1 VKKRK
6 LARFAE
12 LETFSNVVQPKL
24 DEIIHDNYPLK
35 GKWSS
40 EYFKN
45 QNPLILELGCGKG
58 EYTIGLAEK
67 YPHINFIGIDI
78 KGDRLW
84 KGGKT
89 SIEKGLKNV
98 AFIRLPIENISF
110 VFGENEVSEI
120 WITFPDPQPN
130 KPKTKKRLT
139 SPAFLDRY
147 TQIIKPK
154 GIIHLKTDNAGL
166 FEYTVEVLK
175 ERNHSVLFITRDLHS
190 SKMNDDILS
199 IRTYY
204 ETIYLKKEIPICYL
218 NFTL

>member
-24 DEIIHDNYPLK
+24 EEIINDNYPLK
-35 GKWSS
+35 GNWAAG
-40 EYFKN
+40 YFKN
-45 QNPLILELGCGKG
+45 QNPVILELGCGKG

-67 YPHINFIGIDI
+67 YPQINFIGIDI

-84 KGGKT
+84 RGGKT
-89 SIEKGLKNV
+89 SIEKGLENV
-98 AFIRLPIENISF
+98 AFLRLPIENISF
-110 VFGENEVSEI
+110 LFAENEVSEI

-139 SPAFLDRY
+139 SPAFLERY
-147 TQIIKPK
+147 QKIIKPK

-175 ERNHSVLFITRDLHS
+175 ERNHSVLFITRDLHDS
-190 SKMNDDILS
+190 DITDDILS

-204 ETIYLKKEIPICYL
+204 ENIYLKKEVPICYL

>member
-12 LETFSNVVQPKL
+12 LETFSNVIQPKQ
-24 DEIIHDNYPLK
+24 EEYFHDQYLLK

-67 YPHINFIGIDI
+67 YPQINFIGIDI

-84 KGGKT
+84 KGGKF
-89 SIEKGLKNV
+89 SLEKGLKNV
-98 AFIRLPIENISF
+98 AFIRLSIENISF
-110 VFGENEVSEI
+110 LFSENEVSEI

-139 SPAFLDRY
+139 SPAFLERY
-147 TQIIKPK
+147 QKIIKPK

-175 ERNHSVLFITRDLHS
+175 DRNHSVLFITRDLHKS
-190 SKMNDDILS
+190 ELTNDILS

-204 ETIYLKKEIPICYL
+204 ENIYLKKEIPICYL